1 MGETGRKCL
10 CEICVRTSGQQQLKQ
25 TPKRYLILYYQN
37 SLFISH
43 QSHLIIPDDN
53 LPSWAHFENH
63 YSKLS
68 KFLLWNLVTPECI
81 SCLFFR
87 YCSAELY
94 WPGELSLLYAL
105 LELSIWGYVSGF
117 YIPYRDLWLMPV
129 PLTKVVDFGSQ
140 WYPQGLVVGTL
151 EMVVEWVNKVS
162 LWLEYLS

>member
-10 CEICVRTSGQQQLKQ
+10 SEICVRTSGQQQLKQ

-43 QSHLIIPDDN
+43 QSHPTIPDDN

-94 WPGELSLLYAL
+94 WPGELSLLYAV
-105 LELSIWGYVSGF
+105 LELSSC
-117 YIPYRDLWLMPV
+117 PSEDM
-129 PLTKVVDFGSQ
+129 SQ
-140 WYPQGLVVGTL
+140 VFTFPTMTFDWC
-151 EMVVEWVNKVS
+151 
-162 LWLEYLS
+162 LSHSPKW